1 MKHVI
6 EVFDRQTEQLLMDV
20 DVPADLYDDLKRLM
34 NWHGPED
41 EFDVENLSPAQ
52 IQVLENWTGK
62 SLTGE
67 TCIVQLV
74 CLS

>member
-1 MKHVI
+1 MKHIV
-6 EVFDRQTEQLLMDV
+6 EVFDRQTEQLLMDF
-20 DVPADLYDDLKRLM
+20 DVPADRHDDLKRLM

-52 IQVLENWTGK
+52 VQVLENWTGK

-67 TCIVQLV
+67 TYIVQLV
-74 CLS
+74 CVS